1 VPPPSTLG
9 LFTVAALALLVTPGP
24 SVLYIVTRSMDQ
36 GRRAGLAS
44 VLGIHT
50 GSIVHVAAA
59 ALGLSALLVTSAAT
73 FTVVKLGGAA
83 YLIAIGLRRLFGAVD
98 EDAGRPAPSS
108 LRKIYGQG
116 VIVNVLNP
124 KTAIFFFAFLPQF
137 IDPDRGPIALQTA
150 LLGVVFIAI
159 GMLSDTTYAVAAG
172 ALGARLRDHPRFAR
186 RRQRL
191 SGGIYVGLG
200 LSAALVGTPRRS

>member
-1 VPPPSTLG
+1 MPAPSTLG
-9 LFTVAALALLVTPGP
+9 LFTVAALVLLITPGP

-59 ALGLSALLVTSAAT
+59 TLGLSALLVTSAGA
-73 FTVVKLGGAA
+73 FTAVKLAGAA
-83 YLIAIGLRRLFGAVD
+83 YLIAIGLRRLFGKVD
-98 EDAGRPAPSS
+98 EEVGRLAPVS

-116 VIVNVLNP
+116 VVVNVLNP

-137 IDPDRGPIALQTA
+137 IDPDRGPVALQTA
-150 LLGVVFIAI
+150 LLGLLFIAV
-159 GMLSDTTYAVAAG
+159 GMVSDATYALAAG
-172 ALGARLRDHPRFAR
+172 TLGARLRAHPRFAH

-200 LSAALVGTPRRS
+200 VTAAFAGAPRRR